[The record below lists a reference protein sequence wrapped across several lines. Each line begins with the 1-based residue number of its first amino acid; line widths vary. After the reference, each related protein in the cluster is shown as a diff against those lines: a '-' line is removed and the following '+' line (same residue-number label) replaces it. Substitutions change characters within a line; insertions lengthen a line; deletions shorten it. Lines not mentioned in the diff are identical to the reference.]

1 MTKKK
6 FANIINLRFPFSL
19 AAFERNGFFMEI
31 DSGDKPIDR
40 VGITLGLSRLSVEKA
55 IREKCDTLIVHNSPE
70 TLLSGRYYPDLSSLA
85 ARHRLSLFRLHLPLD
100 FAPGGLID
108 KLCSLLGFQGQP
120 MKLRY
125 QRHIISGGV
134 YFCLCQE
141 TLTSLINRVKQ
152 ISPSAIRIA
161 GAEKRIFRR
170 LAVTTGDGCKPEF
183 LDQLRPDVFICGL
196 LNQESERI
204 ARDLGITL
212 IEATSYAT
220 ENQPLKL
227 VYRQLRKLL
236 YPTGVKFI
244 DCGDSL
250 RRYTG
255 RIEEL

>member
-6 FANIINLRFPFSL
+6 FANTINRYLPFSL
-19 AAFERNGFFMEI
+19 APFERNGFFMET
-31 DSGDKPIDR
+31 DSGDEPIDR
-40 VGITLGLSRLSVEKA
+40 VGMTLGLSRLSVEKA
-55 IREKCDTLIVHNSPE
+55 IREKCDALIVHNCPEILSP
-70 TLLSGRYYPDLSSLA
+70 GYYYPDLSSLA
-85 ARHRLSLFRLHLPLD
+85 VRHRLEIFRLHLPLD
-100 FAPGGLID
+100 FAAGGLID
-108 KLCSLLGFQGQP
+108 RLCSILGFQGQP

-125 QRHIISGGV
+125 QGHIISGGV

-141 TLTSLINRVKQ
+141 TLTSLVKRLKI
-152 ISPSAIRIA
+152 ISPSTIRIA

-220 ENQPLKL
+220 ENEPLKL

-236 YPTGVKFI
+236 YPTKVKFI
-244 DCGDSL
+244 DGGDSL
-250 RRYTG
+250 RGYM
-255 RIEEL
+255 EP

>member
-6 FANIINLRFPFSL
+6 FTNTINLRFPFSL
-19 AAFERNGFFMEI
+19 APFERNGFLMET

-40 VGITLGLSRLSVEKA
+40 VGMTLGLSKLSIEKA
-55 IREKCDTLIVHNSPE
+55 INEKCDALIVHNSPE
-70 TLLSGRYYPDLSSLA
+70 TLSFGRYYPNLSSLA
-85 ARHRLSLFRLHLPLD
+85 VRHRLDIFRLHLPLD
-100 FAPGGLID
+100 FACRGLID
-108 KLCSLLGFQGQP
+108 NLCQLLGFQGEP
-120 MKLRY
+120 TKLRY
-125 QRHIISGGV
+125 QKNIISGGV
-134 YFCLCQE
+134 YLCLCQE
-141 TLTSLINRVKQ
+141 TLTSLVNRVKI
-152 ISPSAIRIA
+152 ISPATIRIA

-183 LDQLRPDVFICGL
+183 LDQLRPDAFICGL

-220 ENQPLKL
+220 ENEPLKL

-236 YPTGVKFI
+236 NPTKVKFI
-244 DCGDSL
+244 DGGDSL

-255 RIEEL
+255 RIGKL